1 MFKKISI
8 LLIVL
13 IFIILICILGI
24 KIPCPF
30 YMLTGLYCP
39 GCGVTRCIL
48 SILKLD
54 FYAAFR
60 YNPLVFILLPFIF
73 IYVVYKIYIW
83 LFNKKDKLTYKLEG
97 YPIYIL
103 LIILIIYGIL
113 RNTSLFSWLAPTVI
127 H

>member
-1 MFKKISI
+1 MLKKISV
-8 LLIVL
+8 LLSVL
-13 IFIILICILGI
+13 IFIILILVIGI

-30 YMLTGLYCP
+30 YILTGLHCP
-39 GCGVTRCIL
+39 GCGITRCIL

-73 IYVVYKIYIW
+73 VYVIYKIYTW

-97 YPIYIL
+97 YPVYIL
-103 LIILIIYGIL
+103 VIILIIYGIL